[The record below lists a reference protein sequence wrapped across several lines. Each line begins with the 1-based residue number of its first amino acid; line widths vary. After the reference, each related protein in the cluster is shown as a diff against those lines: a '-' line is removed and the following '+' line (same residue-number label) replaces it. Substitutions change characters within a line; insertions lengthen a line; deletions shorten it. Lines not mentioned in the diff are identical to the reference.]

1 MATGVYISKFL
12 AIAIVVLTVS
22 SIGGIITMFI
32 VYENERIKTQP
43 TAPPTPNS
51 TTPYPTGPPPN
62 MRLPGNLIPESYD
75 IVLQPH
81 LYIVMNNTTN
91 QSLVF
96 TGNSTVYFRCVENT
110 KTIVLHSKEQNVT
123 AVKVTDLDKGKIIKV
138 DNTILYSNESN
149 FLEIG
154 LDSVLVKDGNYS
166 LFTAFEGELLDDLAG
181 FYMSSYKKGPSTE
194 DDTERWFGNETI
206 IVELDERFIATSQM
220 QPTDARK
227 VFPCFDEPA
236 MKATFRVS
244 LIHRPGTTAL
254 ANGKVIGT
262 TLEDIDGETWKVTR
276 FQTTKKMSTY
286 LLAFTVSD
294 FDSIGSTHERVDIK
308 TYARPEAIKAGQAKY
323 AASITGSILAFYES
337 PGVFNMNYPLSKLDQ
352 IALPDF
358 SAGAMEN
365 WGLVTYRETALLYE
379 EGVSSTSNKEWIA
392 TVIAHEL
399 AHQWF
404 GNLVTMK
411 WWNDL
416 WLNEGFATYISYM
429 GVDHIEPTWNIKDLI
444 VLNDIQTVFQVDSL
458 ASSHPLSSKEDD
470 VQTSSD
476 ITQLFDSITY
486 SKGAAVLRMLADY
499 LDERVFLN
507 GLRKYL
513 QAFQYSNTVH
523 KDLWEYLQEAV
534 DEDSSHIKVAE
545 VMDTWTKQMG
555 YPVITINTT
564 NGAVSQEHFLQN
576 QTSDYDF
583 EWHVPIRVM
592 KEGEPI
598 KIATLDKKGQVLM
611 PDFLSEDGKWVL
623 ANINCMGYFRVN
635 YDPVNWDRLLSQ
647 LEMNIHEIPIINRGQ
662 LIDDAFNL
670 ARAKHISVTLAL
682 RTTKYLW
689 NDTEYIPWESAL
701 RNLDYFILMFD
712 RSEVYGPMQA
722 YLRKQVGGLYQHF
735 ENFTMFSTVP
745 EKHSAQYN
753 QINAISVA
761 CSNDIPE
768 CQEMAKMLF
777 DNWMTNKT
785 SNRIHPNLKAT
796 IYCQAIAAGG
806 EKEWEF
812 AWGKFENATT
822 ATEKDKLRYAL
833 SCTRKI
839 WLLNRYLEYTLNPD
853 KIRKMDAVSTI
864 SYIARNVAGQAI
876 AWNFVRANWNYI
888 SLEYEEGIMSLG
900 NLIDGVTQRFSTD
913 FELEELWQF
922 LTDHDVEELHLAI
935 RALEHA
941 TERTEANI
949 KWVKENK
956 QTVLEWFK
964 NESRREQLN

>member
-22 SIGGIITMFI
+22 SIGGIITMII

-149 FLEIG
+149 FLEIR
-154 LDSVLVKDGNYS
+154 LDSVLVEDGNYS

-181 FYMSSYKKGPSTE
+181 FYMSSYKKG
-194 DDTERWFGNETI
+194 
-206 IVELDERFIATSQM
+206 FIATSQM

-254 ANGKVIGT
+254 ANGKVIG
-262 TLEDIDGETWKVTR
+262 EKHISYYCHTR
-276 FQTTKKMSTY
+276 ES
-286 LLAFTVSD
+286 
-294 FDSIGSTHERVDIK
+294 
-308 TYARPEAIKAGQAKY
+308 GQAKY
-323 AASITGSILAFYES
+323 AASITGNILAFYES
-337 PGVFNMNYPLSKLDQ
+337 PGVFKMNYPLSKLDQ

-523 KDLWEYLQEAV
+523 KDLWEYLQEVKA
-534 DEDSSHIKVAE
+534 EIAE

-564 NGAVSQEHFLQN
+564 NGAVSQEHFLLN
-576 QTSDYDF
+576 QTSDY
-583 EWHVPIRVM
+583 E
-592 KEGEPI
+592 
-598 KIATLDKKGQVLM
+598 
-611 PDFLSEDGKWVL
+611 
-623 ANINCMGYFRVN
+623 VN

-647 LEMNIHEIPIINRGQ
+647 LEMNIHEIPVINRGQ

-670 ARAKHISVTLAL
+670 ARAKHINVTLAL

-712 RSEVYGPMQA
+712 RSEVYGPMQVSHQI
-722 YLRKQVGGLYQHF
+722 KILYIKVLF
-735 ENFTMFSTVP
+735 Y
-745 EKHSAQYN
+745 HSKLYN

-864 SYIARNVAGQAI
+864 SYIARNVAGQAL

-888 SLEYEEGIMSLG
+888 SLEYGEGIMSLG

-922 LTDHDVEELHLAI
+922 LTDHDVEELRLAI
-935 RALEHA
+935 RAQEQA

>member
-22 SIGGIITMFI
+22 SIGGIITMII

-43 TAPPTPNS
+43 TAPPTTNS
-51 TTPYPTGPPPN
+51 TTPYPAGPPPN

-123 AVKVTDLDKGKIIKV
+123 AVKVTDLDKEKIIKV

-149 FLEIG
+149 FLEIV

-181 FYMSSYKKGPSTE
+181 FYMSSYKKG
-194 DDTERWFGNETI
+194 
-206 IVELDERFIATSQM
+206 FIATSQM

-262 TLEDIDGETWKVTR
+262 TLEVIDGETWEVTR

-294 FDSIGSTHERVDIK
+294 FHSIGSTHERVDIK
-308 TYARPEAIKAGQAKY
+308 VLVHYFNK
-323 AASITGSILAFYES
+323 ITWEMDHVKRFVFQEQYQRKLILF
-337 PGVFNMNYPLSKLDQ
+337 
-352 IALPDF
+352 
-358 SAGAMEN
+358 AGAMEN

-523 KDLWEYLQEAV
+523 KDLWEYLQEVKA
-534 DEDSSHIKVAE
+534 DIAE

-576 QTSDYDF
+576 QTSDY
-583 EWHVPIRVM
+583 E
-592 KEGEPI
+592 
-598 KIATLDKKGQVLM
+598 
-611 PDFLSEDGKWVL
+611 
-623 ANINCMGYFRVN
+623 VN

-670 ARAKHISVTLAL
+670 ARAKHINVTLAL

-745 EKHSAQYN
+745 EQYN

-768 CQEMAKMLF
+768 CQEMARMLF

-935 RALEHA
+935 RALEQA

>member
-22 SIGGIITMFI
+22 SIGGIITMII

-149 FLEIG
+149 FLEIR
-154 LDSVLVKDGNYS
+154 LDSVLVEDGNYS

-181 FYMSSYKKGPSTE
+181 FYMSSYKKG
-194 DDTERWFGNETI
+194 
-206 IVELDERFIATSQM
+206 FIATSQM

-254 ANGKVIGT
+254 ANGK
-262 TLEDIDGETWKVTR
+262 DIDGETWEVTR

-294 FDSIGSTHERVDIK
+294 FDFIGSTHERVDIK

-323 AASITGSILAFYES
+323 AASITGNILAFYES
-337 PGVFNMNYPLSKLDQ
+337 PGVFKMNYPLSKLDQ

-564 NGAVSQEHFLQN
+564 NGAVSQEHFLLN
-576 QTSDYDF
+576 QTSDYED
-583 EWHVPIRVM
+583 WRRTLIIR
-592 KEGEPI
+592 I
-598 KIATLDKKGQVLM
+598 HLI
-611 PDFLSEDGKWVL
+611 
-623 ANINCMGYFRVN
+623 Y
-635 YDPVNWDRLLSQ
+635 SQ
-647 LEMNIHEIPIINRGQ
+647 EIPVINRGQ

-670 ARAKHISVTLAL
+670 ARAKHINVTLAL

-864 SYIARNVAGQAI
+864 SYIARNVAGQAL

-888 SLEYEEGIMSLG
+888 SLEYVFFLSL
-900 NLIDGVTQRFSTD
+900 ST
-913 FELEELWQF
+913 
-922 LTDHDVEELHLAI
+922 VYSKA
-935 RALEHA
+935 
-941 TERTEANI
+941 
-949 KWVKENK
+949 
-956 QTVLEWFK
+956 
-964 NESRREQLN
+964 

>member
-22 SIGGIITMFI
+22 SIGGIITMII

-91 QSLVF
+91 QSLIF

-181 FYMSSYKKGPSTE
+181 FYMSSYKKG
-194 DDTERWFGNETI
+194 
-206 IVELDERFIATSQM
+206 FIATSQM

-254 ANGKVIGT
+254 ANGKIIGT
-262 TLEDIDGETWKVTR
+262 TLEDIDGETWEVTR

-323 AASITGSILAFYES
+323 AASITGNILAFYES
-337 PGVFNMNYPLSKLDQ
+337 PGVFKMNYPLSKLDQ

-523 KDLWEYLQEAV
+523 KDLWEYLQEVKA
-534 DEDSSHIKVAE
+534 DHIKVAE

-564 NGAVSQEHFLQN
+564 NGAVSQQHFLQN
-576 QTSDYDF
+576 QTSDYED
-583 EWHVPIRVM
+583 WSRTLIIRTHL
-592 KEGEPI
+592 I
-598 KIATLDKKGQVLM
+598 
-611 PDFLSEDGKWVL
+611 
-623 ANINCMGYFRVN
+623 Y
-635 YDPVNWDRLLSQ
+635 SQ
-647 LEMNIHEIPIINRGQ
+647 EIPIINRGQ

-670 ARAKHISVTLAL
+670 ARAKHINVTLAL

-712 RSEVYGPMQA
+712 RSEVYGPMQVSHQI
-722 YLRKQVGGLYQHF
+722 KILYIKSHIINMSLF
-735 ENFTMFSTVP
+735 VP
-745 EKHSAQYN
+745 RYN

-839 WLLNRYLEYTLNPD
+839 WLLNRYLEYTLNPE

-888 SLEYEEGIMSLG
+888 SLEYVFL
-900 NLIDGVTQRFSTD
+900 LLST
-913 FELEELWQF
+913 
-922 LTDHDVEELHLAI
+922 VYSKA
-935 RALEHA
+935 
-941 TERTEANI
+941 
-949 KWVKENK
+949 
-956 QTVLEWFK
+956 
-964 NESRREQLN
+964 

>member
-22 SIGGIITMFI
+22 SIGGIITMII

-43 TAPPTPNS
+43 TAPPTTNS
-51 TTPYPTGPPPN
+51 TTPYPAGPPPN

-123 AVKVTDLDKGKIIKV
+123 AVKVTDLDKEKIIKV

-149 FLEIG
+149 FLEIV

-181 FYMSSYKKGPSTE
+181 FYMSSYKKG
-194 DDTERWFGNETI
+194 
-206 IVELDERFIATSQM
+206 FIATSQM

-262 TLEDIDGETWKVTR
+262 TLEVIDGETWEVTR

-294 FDSIGSTHERVDIK
+294 FHSIGSTHERVDIK
-308 TYARPEAIKAGQAKY
+308 VCSYSCTFSTDAYFI
-323 AASITGSILAFYES
+323 ST
-337 PGVFNMNYPLSKLDQ
+337 LDQ

-598 KIATLDKKGQVLM
+598 KIATLDKKVLM

-670 ARAKHISVTLAL
+670 ARAKHINVTLAL

-745 EKHSAQYN
+745 EQYN

-768 CQEMAKMLF
+768 CQEMARMLF

-888 SLEYEEGIMSLG
+888 KGIMSLG

-935 RALEHA
+935 RALEQA

>member
-22 SIGGIITMFI
+22 SIGGIITMII

-149 FLEIG
+149 FLEIR
-154 LDSVLVKDGNYS
+154 LDSVLVEDGNYS

-181 FYMSSYKKGPSTE
+181 FYMSSYKKG
-194 DDTERWFGNETI
+194 
-206 IVELDERFIATSQM
+206 FIATSQM

-254 ANGKVIGT
+254 ANGKVIGENPPI
-262 TLEDIDGETWKVTR
+262 LVTR

-294 FDSIGSTHERVDIK
+294 FDFIGSTHERVDIK

-323 AASITGSILAFYES
+323 AASITGNILAFYES
-337 PGVFNMNYPLSKLDQ
+337 PGGTTAAYFISTLDQ

-564 NGAVSQEHFLQN
+564 NGAVSQEHFLLN
-576 QTSDYDF
+576 QTSDY
-583 EWHVPIRVM
+583 E
-592 KEGEPI
+592 
-598 KIATLDKKGQVLM
+598 
-611 PDFLSEDGKWVL
+611 
-623 ANINCMGYFRVN
+623 VN

-647 LEMNIHEIPIINRGQ
+647 LEMNIHEIPVINRGQ

-670 ARAKHISVTLAL
+670 ARAKHINVTLAL

-864 SYIARNVAGQAI
+864 SYIARNVAGQAL

-888 SLEYEEGIMSLG
+888 SLEYGEGIMSLG

-913 FELEELWQF
+913 FELEEVSVSLLVTEQ
-922 LTDHDVEELHLAI
+922 
-935 RALEHA
+935 A

>member
-22 SIGGIITMFI
+22 SIGGIITMII

-91 QSLVF
+91 QSLIF

-181 FYMSSYKKGPSTE
+181 FYMSSYKKG
-194 DDTERWFGNETI
+194 
-206 IVELDERFIATSQM
+206 FIATSQM

-244 LIHRPGTTAL
+244 LIHRPGASHSYVPL
-254 ANGKVIGT
+254 QKGT
-262 TLEDIDGETWKVTR
+262 TLEDIDGETWEVTR

-294 FDSIGSTHERVDIK
+294 FDSIGSTHER

-323 AASITGSILAFYES
+323 AASITGNILAFYES
-337 PGVFNMNYPLSKLDQ
+337 PGVFKMNYPLSKLDQ

-523 KDLWEYLQEAV
+523 KDLWEYLQEVKA
-534 DEDSSHIKVAE
+534 EGMNTLYKISHIKVAE

-564 NGAVSQEHFLQN
+564 NGA
-576 QTSDYDF
+576 
-583 EWHVPIRVM
+583 
-592 KEGEPI
+592 
-598 KIATLDKKGQVLM
+598 
-611 PDFLSEDGKWVL
+611 WVL

-647 LEMNIHEIPIINRGQ
+647 LEINIHEIPIINRGQ

-670 ARAKHISVTLAL
+670 ARAKHINVTLAL

-839 WLLNRYLEYTLNPD
+839 WLLNRYLEYTLNPE

-935 RALEHA
+935 RALEQA

-964 NESRREQLN
+964 NESRQEQLN

>member
-22 SIGGIITMFI
+22 SIGGIITMII

-81 LYIVMNNTTN
+81 LYIVMNTTTN

-149 FLEIG
+149 FLEIE

-181 FYMSSYKKGPSTE
+181 FYMSSYKKGPSRE
-194 DDTERWFGNETI
+194 DDT
-206 IVELDERFIATSQM
+206 ERFIATSQM

-254 ANGKVIGT
+254 
-262 TLEDIDGETWKVTR
+262 DIDGETWEVTR

-323 AASITGSILAFYES
+323 AASITGNILAFYES
-337 PGVFNMNYPLSKLDQ
+337 PGVFKMNYPLSKLDQ

-486 SKGAAVLRMLADY
+486 SKVWLNFLYSDRM
-499 LDERVFLN
+499 
-507 GLRKYL
+507 
-513 QAFQYSNTVH
+513 
-523 KDLWEYLQEAV
+523 
-534 DEDSSHIKVAE
+534 IAE

-564 NGAVSQEHFLQN
+564 NGAVSQQHFLQN

-647 LEMNIHEIPIINRGQ
+647 LEINIHEIPIINRGQ

-670 ARAKHISVTLAL
+670 ARAKHINVTLAL

-900 NLIDGVTQRFSTD
+900 NLIDGVTQRFSTN

-935 RALEHA
+935 RALEQA

>member
-22 SIGGIITMFI
+22 SIGGIITMII

-91 QSLVF
+91 QSLIF

-181 FYMSSYKKGPSTE
+181 FYMSSYKKG
-194 DDTERWFGNETI
+194 
-206 IVELDERFIATSQM
+206 FIATSQM

-254 ANGKVIGT
+254 ANGKIIGT
-262 TLEDIDGETWKVTR
+262 TLEDIDGETWEVTR

-294 FDSIGSTHERVDIK
+294 FDSIGSTHER

-323 AASITGSILAFYES
+323 AASITGNILGTFSIAAYFMS
-337 PGVFNMNYPLSKLDQ
+337 TLDQ

-564 NGAVSQEHFLQN
+564 NGAVSQQHFLQN

-598 KIATLDKKGQVLM
+598 KIATLDKKGQ
-611 PDFLSEDGKWVL
+611 DFLSEDGKWVL

-635 YDPVNWDRLLSQ
+635 YDPTLRKSYFLGVINILFGWLRSSYIMYFIYLS
-647 LEMNIHEIPIINRGQ
+647 
-662 LIDDAFNL
+662 
-670 ARAKHISVTLAL
+670 RAKHINVTLAL

-839 WLLNRYLEYTLNPD
+839 WLLNRYLEYTLNPE

-888 SLEYEEGIMSLG
+888 KGIMSLG

-935 RALEHA
+935 RALEQA

-964 NESRREQLN
+964 NESRQEQLN

>member
-22 SIGGIITMFI
+22 SIGGIITMII

-43 TAPPTPNS
+43 TAPPTTNS
-51 TTPYPTGPPPN
+51 TTPYPAGPPPN

-123 AVKVTDLDKGKIIKV
+123 AVKVTDLDKEKIIKV

-149 FLEIG
+149 FLEIV

-181 FYMSSYKKGPSTE
+181 FYMSSYKKG
-194 DDTERWFGNETI
+194 
-206 IVELDERFIATSQM
+206 FIATSQM

-262 TLEDIDGETWKVTR
+262 TLEVIDGETWEVTR

-294 FDSIGSTHERVDIK
+294 FHSIGSTHERVDIK

-323 AASITGSILAFYES
+323 AASITGNILAFYE
-337 PGVFNMNYPLSKLDQ
+337 NQ

-486 SKGAAVLRMLADY
+486 SKVWLSQNPMGKRD
-499 LDERVFLN
+499 DIKN
-507 GLRKYL
+507 KYL

-598 KIATLDKKGQVLM
+598 KIATLDKKVLM

-670 ARAKHISVTLAL
+670 ARAKHINVTLAL

-745 EKHSAQYN
+745 EQYN

-768 CQEMAKMLF
+768 CQEMARMLF

-888 SLEYEEGIMSLG
+888 KGIMSLG

-935 RALEHA
+935 RALEQA

>member
-22 SIGGIITMFI
+22 SIGGIITMII

-43 TAPPTPNS
+43 TAPPTTNS
-51 TTPYPTGPPPN
+51 TTPYPAGPPPN

-123 AVKVTDLDKGKIIKV
+123 AVKVTDLDKEKIIKV

-149 FLEIG
+149 FLEIV

-181 FYMSSYKKGPSTE
+181 FYMSSYKKG
-194 DDTERWFGNETI
+194 
-206 IVELDERFIATSQM
+206 FIATSQM

-254 ANGKVIGT
+254 ANGKVI
-262 TLEDIDGETWKVTR
+262 DGETWEVTR

-294 FDSIGSTHERVDIK
+294 FHSIGSTHERVDIK

-323 AASITGSILAFYES
+323 AASITGNILAFYES
-337 PGVFNMNYPLSKLDQ
+337 PGVFKMNYPLSKLDQ

-576 QTSDYDF
+576 QTSDYED
-583 EWHVPIRVM
+583 WSMTLIIR
-592 KEGEPI
+592 I
-598 KIATLDKKGQVLM
+598 HLI
-611 PDFLSEDGKWVL
+611 
-623 ANINCMGYFRVN
+623 Y
-635 YDPVNWDRLLSQ
+635 SQ
-647 LEMNIHEIPIINRGQ
+647 EIPIINRGQ

-670 ARAKHISVTLAL
+670 ARAKHINVTLAL

-712 RSEVYGPMQA
+712 RSEVYGPMQVSHQI
-722 YLRKQVGGLYQHF
+722 RILYIK
-735 ENFTMFSTVP
+735 VP
-745 EKHSAQYN
+745 FYHSKLYN

-768 CQEMAKMLF
+768 CQEMARMLF

-888 SLEYEEGIMSLG
+888 SLEY
-900 NLIDGVTQRFSTD
+900 VFS
-913 FELEELWQF
+913 
-922 LTDHDVEELHLAI
+922 V
-935 RALEHA
+935 
-941 TERTEANI
+941 
-949 KWVKENK
+949 VKYCI
-956 QTVLEWFK
+956 
-964 NESRREQLN
+964 

>member
-22 SIGGIITMFI
+22 SIGGIITMII

-43 TAPPTPNS
+43 TAPPTTNS
-51 TTPYPTGPPPN
+51 TTPYPAGPPPN

-123 AVKVTDLDKGKIIKV
+123 AVKVTDLDKEKIIKV

-149 FLEIG
+149 FLEIV

-194 DDTERWFGNETI
+194 DDT
-206 IVELDERFIATSQM
+206 ERFIATSQM

-254 ANGKVIGT
+254 ANGKVI
-262 TLEDIDGETWKVTR
+262 DGETWEVTR

-294 FDSIGSTHERVDIK
+294 FHSIGSTHERVDIK

-323 AASITGSILAFYES
+323 AASITGNILAFYES
-337 PGVFNMNYPLSKLDQ
+337 PGVFKMNYPLSKLDQ

-507 GLRKYL
+507 GLRVRTNMAL
-513 QAFQYSNTVH
+513 SIN
-523 KDLWEYLQEAV
+523 
-534 DEDSSHIKVAE
+534 DSSHIKVAE

-647 LEMNIHEIPIINRGQ
+647 LEMNIHVSLPHLSSYIMYFIC
-662 LIDDAFNL
+662 LS
-670 ARAKHISVTLAL
+670 RAKHINVTLAL

-745 EKHSAQYN
+745 EQHSAQYN

-768 CQEMAKMLF
+768 CQEMARMLF

-935 RALEHA
+935 RALEQA